1 MKARVDRLI
10 ESCNGLGFNI
20 DEKYININEWIYY
33 ISFKPIGSD
42 VQLKVYK
49 QPIGRRG
56 NDLKHVQ
63 LIKITFDGG
72 DVTAADVIY
81 DIDDVGVDN
90 IDTDACIRLWNKEYD
105 LIKSRHDNVVKLI
118 NKL

>member
-33 ISFKPIGSD
+33 ISFRPIGSD

-56 NDLKHVQ
+56 NDLKHIQ
-63 LIKITFDGG
+63 LIKITFDG
-72 DVTAADVIY
+72 DNVTSGDVIY
-81 DIDDVGVDN
+81 NIDDVGVNN
-90 IDTDACIRLWNKEYD
+90 IDIDACTQLWNKEYD
-105 LIKSRHDNVVKLI
+105 LVKSRHDNIVKLI
-118 NKL
+118 DKL